1 MDSVLQLIIGA
12 AVVCLVVYLAKVLIG
27 PGESHVSP
35 DPTVEPP
42 QIDHTISAGGSS
54 APLAAPVPSPPEPRA
69 LTRVANIPKCVI
81 FFDVE
86 TTGLNSND
94 RVVTLAAVK
103 LLNTDLLPSASLEY
117 LYLIFDPGRKSHP
130 GAEAI
135 HGYSDWILRHQ
146 ENFGTYAETIENF
159 FNSSELVVAHN
170 ADFDI
175 GFYDREMQRAGRS
188 PIAKPIY
195 CTMNGYREQG
205 FVGSASL
212 AAICQSIGVA
222 RATRFHGALEDAW
235 LAMRVY
241 LWLNQRDVSGEIPAE
256 FTGQPSNMKPAPPL
270 PVGPLPRRHRKK
282 IVTAEGET
290 ATTETG
296 PSLPPAA
303 LQ

>member
-1 MDSVLQLIIGA
+1 
-12 AVVCLVVYLAKVLIG
+12 
-27 PGESHVSP
+27 
-35 DPTVEPP
+35 
-42 QIDHTISAGGSS
+42 
-54 APLAAPVPSPPEPRA
+54 
-69 LTRVANIPKCVI
+69 
-81 FFDVE
+81 
-86 TTGLNSND
+86 
-94 RVVTLAAVK
+94 
-103 LLNTDLLPSASLEY
+103 
-117 LYLIFDPGRKSHP
+117 
-130 GAEAI
+130 
-135 HGYSDWILRHQ
+135 
-146 ENFGTYAETIENF
+146 
-159 FNSSELVVAHN
+159 VVAHN

-195 CTMNGYREQG
+195 CTMNGYREQD

-256 FTGQPSNMKPAPPL
+256 FTGQPSNMKPVPPL
-270 PVGPLPRRHRKK
+270 PAGPLPRRHRKK

>member
-12 AVVCLVVYLAKVLIG
+12 AVVCLVLYLEKVLIG

-94 RVVTLAAVK
+94 RVVTLAAVT
-103 LLNTDLLPSASLEY
+103 LLNTNLLPSASLEY

-146 ENFGTYAETIENF
+146 E
-159 FNSSELVVAHN
+159 L
-170 ADFDI
+170 
-175 GFYDREMQRAGRS
+175 RRLR
-188 PIAKPIY
+188 
-195 CTMNGYREQG
+195 
-205 FVGSASL
+205 
-212 AAICQSIGVA
+212 
-222 RATRFHGALEDAW
+222 
-235 LAMRVY
+235 
-241 LWLNQRDVSGEIPAE
+241 RDY
-256 FTGQPSNMKPAPPL
+256 
-270 PVGPLPRRHRKK
+270 
-282 IVTAEGET
+282 
-290 ATTETG
+290 
-296 PSLPPAA
+296 
-303 LQ
+303 